1 MMAKAVQKHLERFG
15 LKLGSVEGVLVAADL
30 ALYINKANPIVRIVM
45 RDTIGLFCD
54 SLNQAEVVLSTG
66 NINRIVD
73 VLTEAVPDIQP
84 VVELDPLPSNGEMS
98 LSAGIPA
105 PEVEKD
111 QSNAVE
117 QQPLKFGG
125 ESTPWNL
132 MEDFSFDPGDE
143 EEQIGEESP
152 IPLVKPIMKKASR
165 SRFSAIQWIVLVAGS
180 VVVILLLVFIFRT
193 LSGIL

>member
-1 MMAKAVQKHLERFG
+1 M
-15 LKLGSVEGVLVAADL
+15 VL
-30 ALYINKANPIVRIVM
+30 R
-45 RDTIGLFCD
+45 
-54 SLNQAEVVLSTG
+54 TG
-66 NINRIVD
+66 NVNRIVD
-73 VLTEAVPDIQP
+73 VLTEAVPDLQP
-84 VVELDPLPSNGEMS
+84 VVELDPLPGNGEMS
-98 LSAGIPA
+98 FSAGIPA

-111 QSNAVE
+111 QSSAVE

-132 MEDFSFDPGDE
+132 MEDFSFEPDDD

-152 IPLVKPIMKKASR
+152 IPLVKPIMKKASK
-165 SRFSAIQWIVLVAGS
+165 SRFSALQWIVLVAGS